1 MGNTFFEKEK
11 TSPWERQMNIIQGG
25 PMEVNCERWDGG
37 EGGGGGGGGGL
48 WHCSYLI
55 FSRFIFTFGNYFTL
69 GKIVL
74 CIYAFEEKL
83 IFPATII
90 LWKKSF

>member
-1 MGNTFFEKEK
+1 MGDPNNLK
-11 TSPWERQMNIIQGG
+11 RQWKYEAGAGLLKKGG
-25 PMEVNCERWDGG
+25 V
-37 EGGGGGGGGGL
+37 

>member
-1 MGNTFFEKEK
+1 MKG
-11 TSPWERQMNIIQGG
+11 ER
-25 PMEVNCERWDGG
+25 
-37 EGGGGGGGGGL
+37 GGGGGGR
-48 WHCSYLI
+48 WHGSDLI

-90 LWKKSF
+90 L